1 MCYAIVKCILGEM
14 SLNKTFFK
22 YVSRNISGMIAIS
35 VYILADTLFIS
46 MAAGTDGITVLNLA
60 LPLYGLLFALGSMIG
75 IGSSIRYAIKKSCGE
90 KEIDHYFSNAIIWQ
104 IICSIPF
111 IILGIVKPQ
120 LWLII
125 MGGDTSI
132 VNLGIDY
139 VRIVLI
145 AAPFFMIN
153 YTFTSFAR
161 NDDAPTIAMIASI
174 GASMFNIVFDYIF
187 MFPMKM
193 GIAGAA
199 LATAI
204 SPAISS
210 LICCS
215 HYFSK
220 KSNIK
225 FRPAIPSPG
234 LFVSCCKLGIS
245 AFVGEISSAIT
256 TTVFNILILR
266 IAGNVGVAAYG
277 IVANFSLVA
286 MAIFNGLSQGM
297 QPLLS
302 DCYGKGQHKEVN
314 HILKLGI
321 ITGFI
326 FEIIIISFAWIFTDS
341 FISIFNS
348 EANLILAQYAHNAL
362 RFYFLGY
369 IFAGIN
375 LVMVTYFSATDQ
387 PLNAS
392 VASITR
398 GVIAI
403 VICAIVMAILW
414 GLNGIWCSFMASEF
428 ITLLIVF
435 KLHLNKTGE

>member
-1 MCYAIVKCILGEM
+1 M
-14 SLNKTFFK
+14 
-22 YVSRNISGMIAIS
+22 
-35 VYILADTLFIS
+35 
-46 MAAGTDGITVLNLA
+46 
-60 LPLYGLLFALGSMIG
+60 
-75 IGSSIRYAIKKSCGE
+75 
-90 KEIDHYFSNAIIWQ
+90 
-104 IICSIPF
+104 
-111 IILGIVKPQ
+111 
-120 LWLII
+120 
-125 MGGDTSI
+125 
-132 VNLGIDY
+132 
-139 VRIVLI
+139 
-145 AAPFFMIN
+145 
-153 YTFTSFAR
+153 
-161 NDDAPTIAMIASI
+161 
-174 GASMFNIVFDYIF
+174 
-187 MFPMKM
+187 
-193 GIAGAA
+193 
-199 LATAI
+199 
-204 SPAISS
+204 
-210 LICCS
+210 
-215 HYFSK
+215 
-220 KSNIK
+220 
-225 FRPAIPSPG
+225 
-234 LFVSCCKLGIS
+234 
-245 AFVGEISSAIT
+245 
-256 TTVFNILILR
+256 R

-321 ITGFI
+321 VTGVI